1 MNVSDTIKNLLKDV
15 GIPLTSDVGWDC
27 HGTFVLL
34 HETLERIAEKKKI
47 SFDPPE
53 LLHKETS
60 PVNVAMVVVGR
71 MIIQTHLGDIE
82 RTEWSIGEC
91 NESNLKVKN
100 YPFAMAEKRAKDR
113 VILKL
118 CGISG
123 EAYSS
128 EEADDFSPMAEL
140 LKHNECAEQN
150 IDVLHNIKECIA
162 NDENDHAIAA
172 FRDLTEADQKTLWRA
187 HTKGGMLTHNE
198 RKILKGI

>member
-1 MNVSDTIKNLLKDV
+1 MNVSDNIKNLLKEVD
-15 GIPLTSDVGWDC
+15 IPLSSDVGWDC
-27 HGTFVLL
+27 HGTFVLF
-34 HETLERIAEKKKI
+34 HQTLERIAEKKKI

-53 LLHKETS
+53 LLHRDTN
-60 PVNVAMVVVGR
+60 PVNIAMIVVGR
-71 MIIQTHLGDIE
+71 MTVGDIE

-100 YPFAMAEKRAKDR
+100 YPFAMSEKRAKDR

-140 LKHNECAEQN
+140 LEHNECLEKNLDVVQN
-150 IDVLHNIKECIA
+150 VKELIA
-162 NDENDHAIAA
+162 NDEHDNAITA
-172 FRDLTEADQKTLWRA
+172 FRDLNETDQKTLWRA
-187 HTKGGMLTHNE
+187 HTKGGMLTYTE

>member
-1 MNVSDTIKNLLKDV
+1 MNVSDTIKNLLKEVD
-15 GIPLTSDVGWDC
+15 IPLSSDVGWDC

-53 LLHKETS
+53 LIHKETS

-71 MIIQTHLGDIE
+71 MPVGDSE
-82 RTEWSIGEC
+82 RTAWSIGEC

-100 YPFAMAEKRAKDR
+100 YPFAMSEKRAKDR

-140 LKHNECAEQN
+140 LKHNKCAAEN
-150 IDVLHNIKECIA
+150 IDVLHNVKELIA
-162 NDENDHAIAA
+162 NDEHDNAIEA
-172 FRDLTEADQKTLWRA
+172 FRDLSETNQMTLWRA
-187 HTKGGMLTHNE
+187 YSKGGMLTHNE

>member
-1 MNVSDTIKNLLKDV
+1 MNVSDTIKNLLKEVD
-15 GIPLTSDVGWDC
+15 IPLSSDVGWDC

-53 LLHKETS
+53 LIHKETS

-71 MIIQTHLGDIE
+71 MTVGDIE

-140 LKHNECAEQN
+140 LKHNECLEKN
-150 IDVLHNIKECIA
+150 LDVVLNVKELIA
-162 NDENDHAIAA
+162 NDEHENAITA
-172 FRDLTEADQKTLWRA
+172 FEDLSEADQKTLWRA
-187 HTKGGMLTHNE
+187 HTKGGMLKFNDK
-198 RKILKGI
+198 KILKGI

>member
-53 LLHKETS
+53 LIHKETS

-71 MIIQTHLGDIE
+71 MTVGDIE

-140 LKHNECAEQN
+140 LKHNECLEKN
-150 IDVLHNIKECIA
+150 LDVVLNVKELIA
-162 NDENDHAIAA
+162 NDEHENAITA
-172 FRDLTEADQKTLWRA
+172 FEDLSEADQKTLWRA
-187 HTKGGMLTHNE
+187 HTKGGMLKFNDK
-198 RKILKGI
+198 KILKGI

>member
-1 MNVSDTIKNLLKDV
+1 MNVSDNIKNLLKEV
-15 GIPLTSDVGWDC
+15 NIPLSGDVGWDC
-27 HGTFVLL
+27 YGTFVLF
-34 HETLERIAEKKKI
+34 HQTLERIAEIKKI

-53 LLHKETS
+53 LLHRDTD
-60 PVNVAMVVVGR
+60 PVNIAMIVVGR
-71 MIIQTHLGDIE
+71 MTVGDSE

-113 VILKL
+113 VVLKL

-128 EEADDFSPMAEL
+128 EEADKFSPMAEL

-150 IDVLHNIKECIA
+150 IDVLHNVKELIA
-162 NDENDHAIAA
+162 NDEHDNAIAA
-172 FRDLTEADQKTLWRA
+172 FRDLNEDDQKTLWRA
-187 HTKGGMLTHNE
+187 HNKGGMLTYSE

>member
-1 MNVSDTIKNLLKDV
+1 MNVSDTIKNLLKEVD
-15 GIPLTSDVGWDC
+15 IPLSSDVGWDC

-71 MIIQTHLGDIE
+71 MTVGDIE

-140 LKHNECAEQN
+140 LKHNECLEKN
-150 IDVLHNIKECIA
+150 LDVVLNVKELIA
-162 NDENDHAIAA
+162 NDEHENAITA
-172 FRDLTEADQKTLWRA
+172 FEDLSEADQKTLWRA
-187 HTKGGMLTHNE
+187 HTKGGMLKFNDK
-198 RKILKGI
+198 KILKGI